1 MPAAGID
8 GSFIRPRTNLEVG
21 LEPTEGFDQGTHQHL
36 LISHNHQPIK
46 GTIMDGGRIN
56 YAAGKSPQSRS
67 SARASG
73 SGTHVEMPRLCN
85 KSKVSC

>member
-36 LISHNHQPIK
+36 LISHNHQPIW
-46 GTIMDGGRIN
+46 
-56 YAAGKSPQSRS
+56 
-67 SARASG
+67 
-73 SGTHVEMPRLCN
+73 RLIKKRRRDN
-85 KSKVSC
+85 EKISLFSKVLIEACTMC

>member
-36 LISHNHQPIK
+36 LISHNHQPIWRLIK
-46 GTIMDGGRIN
+46 KKEGETIRK
-56 YAAGKSPQSRS
+56 YHSFLKF
-67 SARASG
+67 
-73 SGTHVEMPRLCN
+73 
-85 KSKVSC
+85 